1 MKISFYKLKKDK
13 KTDTKISMSYLDSD
27 EIDTRLPSEQTFFNK
42 K

>member
-1 MKISFYKLKKDK
+1 MKISFYKFKKDK
-13 KTDTKISMSYLDSD
+13 KTKISMSYLDSD